1 MTKDPAKHGRQR
13 NTNKRGAAPED
24 VSGRMLDILN
34 AAAALFAERGY
45 HGASIRDIG
54 ERVGL
59 LGGSLYHHIKSKDA
73 LFVKLHNVALQNAA
87 DRIEAAIAG
96 LDSPWE
102 RLEQASVTL
111 AELQLDPASITMPL
125 MNDFYQLPPELRA
138 QLIEMRDR
146 FEALFDRLVRDV
158 PLDEGIDR
166 KIYRICLLTQ
176 LNSLCNWYRP
186 GKYTPAQIGREVM
199 KIFKPSG
206 TNPQGC

>member
-1 MTKDPAKHGRQR
+1 MIKEPDKTGR
-13 NTNKRGAAPED
+13 RGRARKQAATED
-24 VSGRMLDILN
+24 VSARTLDVLN
-34 AAAALFAERGY
+34 AAGALFAERGY

-59 LGGSLYHHIKSKDA
+59 LGGSLYHHIKSKES
-73 LFVKLHNVALQNAA
+73 LFVQIHNTALRNAA
-87 DRIEAAIAG
+87 EKIEVAIAG
-96 LDSPWE
+96 LSQPWE

-125 MNDFYQLPPELRA
+125 MNDFHQLPPELRA
-138 QLIEMRDR
+138 QLIETRDD

-206 TNPQGC
+206 MNPQGC